1 MKAIQTDVYAQMD
14 RYLDARWPNSKKL
27 GQTLYTVFGGQ
38 ENTGMAQMRRL
49 QNIVATAVRFYDIT
63 DYVKNQMGKEVG
75 PQPNKQRY
83 WTAIPNGYNQ
93 MTGTLVIEDLE
104 QLLNTAQDLAK
115 SDPHLCPYTLAIYLA
130 KGWIRQVMAEYLFQR
145 AIQEG

>member
-75 PQPNKQRY
+75 SQRNKQRY

-93 MTGTLVIEDLE
+93 MTGTLV
-104 QLLNTAQDLAK
+104 
-115 SDPHLCPYTLAIYLA
+115 
-130 KGWIRQVMAEYLFQR
+130 
-145 AIQEG
+145 